1 MGRAALRGLAAV
13 VAAAAVAGTS
23 GAARAQLRTC
33 VNVEA
38 PAANADA
45 ITRLVRTE
53 IDRHPT
59 HRAATTDCET
69 YLSIEVIDLGAQGGQ
84 WVTGRIGTQVPQRE
98 RIGGDGIAPAIERL
112 LTVVL
117 HNDPLVLRGPESG
130 GWLIRQERELQLR
143 SRMRIGVEAYEI
155 GAWVAG
161 GLATLPGVAISARRE
176 VSTLYIGLR
185 LGGAL
190 DPAARPDAL
199 HLQAQLDA
207 QLEAA
212 LYARPSAAVSLF
224 AGVLVGAV
232 YQRFEGPA
240 PLDGVG
246 ATGVA
251 TTMGLSLA
259 VRAGA
264 SSSRK
269 ARRWTSAKRN
279 VSTPART
286 ARESPIVVAT
296 PVAPT
301 PSSGAGPSKRW

>member
-259 VRAGA
+259 VRAGVETLRFA
-264 SSSRK
+264 DVHLLAFLELEAPAFVSRD
-269 ARRWTSAKRN
+269 
-279 VSTPART
+279 PDQG
-286 ARESPIVVAT
+286 IVNQWV
-296 PVAPT
+296 
-301 PSSGAGPSKRW
+301 PSSALGVGVLF

>member
-143 SRMRIGVEAYEI
+143 SRMRIGV
-155 GAWVAG
+155 
-161 GLATLPGVAISARRE
+161 AISARRE

-259 VRAGA
+259 VRAGVETLRFA
-264 SSSRK
+264 DVHLLAFLELEAPAFVSRD
-269 ARRWTSAKRN
+269 
-279 VSTPART
+279 PDQG
-286 ARESPIVVAT
+286 IVNQWV
-296 PVAPT
+296 
-301 PSSGAGPSKRW
+301 PSSALGVGVLF